1 MSDTLSNYE
10 DRHGEKIKEKPRSH
24 LNPKKDPDSG
34 RKIALTSLSR
44 NFLRPF
50 HTKRKRKFP
59 LMFVIYSYLF
69 YFLFCFRCHFLLAL
83 KLPLYVYLSKI
94 LQAYLLLIIL
104 GRVDSAQVPRD
115 ERETPGE
122 VQQSHQ
128 EQDLVRNVRN
138 VGNLLSHL
146 QKPPRK
152 GRHHG
157 KSKYILKCVLQIAY
171 NIRSNIPW

>member
-1 MSDTLSNYE
+1 M
-10 DRHGEKIKEKPRSH
+10 
-24 LNPKKDPDSG
+24 
-34 RKIALTSLSR
+34 
-44 NFLRPF
+44 
-50 HTKRKRKFP
+50 
-59 LMFVIYSYLF
+59 
-69 YFLFCFRCHFLLAL
+69 AL

-128 EQDLVRNVRN
+128 EQDLVRDIRN

-157 KSKYILKCVLQIAY
+157 KSKYVSVCVLEIAH
-171 NIRSNIPW
+171 NISSNTPIGV